1 MTNLAIGLPSPP
13 PFDPDAMP
21 DVATLVRGGTALTLL
36 WRNGLS
42 ANLSAEH
49 LRLRCRC
56 AWCTRDRVE
65 QRFPE
70 AFADVAVTRL
80 EPMGGYAVHLAFTDG
95 HARGIF
101 PWAYLRALAAEA
113 VDSPPAT
120 AQAA

>member
-1 MTNLAIGLPSPP
+1 MANPAIELPSPP
-13 PFDPDAMP
+13 PFDPDAIP
-21 DVATLVRGGTALTLL
+21 ETATLSRGGTGLRLL
-36 WRNGLS
+36 WRDGQS
-42 ANLSAEH
+42 ATLPAER

-56 AWCTRDRVE
+56 AWCTRDRAVG
-65 QRFPE
+65 RFPE
-70 AFADVAVTRL
+70 AFADVAVTHI

-113 VDSPPAT
+113 ADGPLGP